1 MLKVSFTDVAMIG
14 FSVALKDYYAR
25 VHIER
30 LVAEFALA
38 ADKKAWIIQ
47 KEKDHESLVKVQV

>member
-1 MLKVSFTDVAMIG
+1 MIG

-38 ADKKAWIIQ
+38 ADQKAWIIQ
-47 KEKDHESLVKVQV
+47 KEKDHESLVKIQA

>member
-1 MLKVSFTDVAMIG
+1 MIG
-14 FSVALKDYYAR
+14 FSAAFENYYAR

-47 KEKDHESLVKVQV
+47 KEKDHESLVKVQA